1 MQVIAIVEAFLRGT
15 ALKQSHH
22 DPIARM
28 DLSKMGRLQRTQNCF
43 LMAQ

>member
-1 MQVIAIVEAFLRGT
+1 MQVIDLVEAFLRGT

-28 DLSKMGRLQRTQNCF
+28 DQSKMSWLQHP
-43 LMAQ
+43 

>member
-1 MQVIAIVEAFLRGT
+1 MQVIDIVEAFLRGT
-15 ALKQSHH
+15 AFKQSHH

-28 DLSKMGRLQRTQNCF
+28 DSSKMGWLQRIQNCF